1 MYYYSF
7 PKYMLPR
14 SRKKE
19 LKAEISEYDLDMIL
33 YEEKKT

>member
-1 MYYYSF
+1 
-7 PKYMLPR
+7 MLPR

-33 YEEKKT
+33 YEEKKHR